1 MAPPEMD
8 ADTGMHL
15 LAETLLTAAKISAP
29 ILIGTLAVGLLISVF
44 QVVTQIQEMT
54 LTFIPKLVLVV
65 GMFLVLGS
73 WMMSVVV
80 EFATRVIG
88 MAGGLGGP

>member
-1 MAPPEMD
+1 MD

-29 ILIGTLAVGLLISVF
+29 ILIGTLAIGLLISVF

-73 WMMSVVV
+73 WMMSVAV
-80 EFATRVIG
+80 EFAKHVIG
-88 MAGGLGGP
+88 MAGGMGGP